1 MSKRRPRRRWA
12 HDGSA
17 RCPSYH
23 RFVPP
28 LSVADPLAHRAL
40 EALLRAEAH
49 VRREVAAELQR
60 AGLSTG
66 AFSVL
71 VVLTTAGGELELRTL
86 RRRLG
91 WSKANATEVTAALED
106 KGLVTRRRLVSD
118 RRAMSVAL
126 TAEGAELAQRV
137 FPTHADRVS
146 RAFAALDEDEKRSL
160 ASICRKLAA

>member
-1 MSKRRPRRRWA
+1 M
-12 HDGSA
+12 
-17 RCPSYH
+17 
-23 RFVPP
+23 PP

-40 EALLRAEAH
+40 EALIRAEAH
-49 VRREVAAELQR
+49 VRRSVAAELQR

-71 VVLTTAGGELELRTL
+71 VVLTTAGGELELRAL

-91 WSKANATEVTAALED
+91 WSKANATEVTAALEAR
-106 KGLVTRRRLVSD
+106 GLVSRRRLIKD
-118 RRAMSVAL
+118 RRAMAVGI
-126 TAEGAELAQRV
+126 TADGAEIVQRV
-137 FPTHADRVS
+137 FPTHADQVS

>member
-1 MSKRRPRRRWA
+1 M
-12 HDGSA
+12 
-17 RCPSYH
+17 
-23 RFVPP
+23 
-28 LSVADPLAHRAL
+28 
-40 EALLRAEAH
+40 RAEAH
-49 VRREVAAELQR
+49 VRREVAAELAR

-91 WSKANATEVTAALED
+91 WSKANATEVTAALERQ
-106 KGLVTRRRLVSD
+106 GLVARRRLAND
-118 RRAMSVAL
+118 RRTMSVGL

-146 RAFAALDEDEKRSL
+146 AAFAALDEDEKRSL

>member
-1 MSKRRPRRRWA
+1 M
-12 HDGSA
+12 
-17 RCPSYH
+17 
-23 RFVPP
+23 PP
-28 LSVADPLAHRAL
+28 LSVPDPLAHRAL
-40 EALLRAEAH
+40 EALMRAEAN
-49 VRREVAAELQR
+49 VRRAVAAELQR

-91 WSKANATEVTAALED
+91 WSKANATEVTAALEQQR
-106 KGLVTRRRLVSD
+106 LVARRRLVND
-118 RRAMSVAL
+118 RRAVTVVI
-126 TAEGAELAQRV
+126 TAEGAELVQRV

-146 RAFAALDEDEKRSL
+146 EAFAKLDEDEKRSL

>member
-1 MSKRRPRRRWA
+1 MQ
-12 HDGSA
+12 
-17 RCPSYH
+17 
-23 RFVPP
+23 

-40 EALLRAEAH
+40 EALMRAEAH
-49 VRREVAAELQR
+49 VRRSVAAELQR
-60 AGLSTG
+60 SGLSTG

-91 WSKANATEVTAALED
+91 WSKANATEVTAALEHE
-106 KGLVTRRRLVSD
+106 GFVTRRRLASD
-118 RRAMSVAL
+118 RRTMSVGIN
-126 TAEGAELAQRV
+126 AEGAEIVQRV
-137 FPTHADRVS
+137 FPTHADQVS